1 MSVKVIGLD
10 IAKHVFQVHGG
21 NATGKTPEEAVQRSQ
36 PEIFSQSNQHRR
48 AITRSDL
55 NLLGPAARES
65 RRHRR

>member
-36 PEIFSQSNQHRR
+36 LRDFFRKVINIGGR
-48 AITRSDL
+48 
-55 NLLGPAARES
+55 
-65 RRHRR
+65 